1 MFIVYMLLTGIYCLC
16 CVDGCLL
23 FMFMFVYIL
32 VVVTGVYIH
41 VYFLVVT
48 QGFCVC
54 VDMVHGL
61 SASELLLGLKSK
73 GVRSPD
79 VSRALGRSVV

>member
-1 MFIVYMLLTGIYCLC
+1 MCIVY
-16 CVDGCLL
+16 
-23 FMFMFVYIL
+23 
-32 VVVTGVYIH
+32 VVC
-41 VYFLVVT
+41 FLVVT

-54 VDMVHGL
+54 VDLVHGL

-79 VSRALGRSVV
+79 VSRALGGWREVWCGRVEGGGGVVRGTCVHVCSGGRR

>member
-1 MFIVYMLLTGIYCLC
+1 MFIVYVY
-16 CVDGCLL
+16 V
-23 FMFMFVYIL
+23 FYIL
-32 VVVTGVYIH
+32 VVVLTGIYVH
-41 VYFLVVT
+41 VLFVVLRVVYFLVVT

-54 VDMVHGL
+54 IDMVHGL

-79 VSRALGRSVV
+79 VSRALGRKSVV

>member
-1 MFIVYMLLTGIYCLC
+1 MYIGFSA
-16 CVDGCLL
+16 DGCL
-23 FMFMFVYIL
+23 MCIVY
-32 VVVTGVYIH
+32 VVC
-41 VYFLVVT
+41 FLVVT

-54 VDMVHGL
+54 VDLVHGL

-79 VSRALGRSVV
+79 VSRALGGWREVWCGRVEEEGV

>member
-1 MFIVYMLLTGIYCLC
+1 MCIVY
-16 CVDGCLL
+16 
-23 FMFMFVYIL
+23 
-32 VVVTGVYIH
+32 VVC
-41 VYFLVVT
+41 FLVVT

-54 VDMVHGL
+54 VDLVHGL

-79 VSRALGRSVV
+79 VSRALGGWREVGCGKGKGGGGWWRREGVWCGREEEEGV

>member
-1 MFIVYMLLTGIYCLC
+1 MYFGCCFESCLC
-16 CVDGCLL
+16 
-23 FMFMFVYIL
+23 
-32 VVVTGVYIH
+32 
-41 VYFLVVT
+41 FLAVT

-54 VDMVHGL
+54 VDLVHGL

-79 VSRALGRSVV
+79 VSRALGGWREVGVW